1 MTSCEDTTGESVEH
15 LRLVPRFPRCGT
27 RTLPLLLREWA
38 RSPARMW
45 RPSTRAA
52 RMHKARQSPSP
63 QRDWPPAAV
72 HIQARM
78 LGCRLLPANVP
89 TPPSLF
95 AVFPM
100 LAMTQQKGK
109 DGEPGGKGAGTTT
122 DGATLG
128 GLHRSGIA

>member
-45 RPSTRAA
+45 RPSTQGA
-52 RMHKARQSPSP
+52 RLHKARQSPSP

-78 LGCRLLPANVP
+78 LGCRLLPAFQP
-89 TPPSLF
+89 CAACP
-95 AVFPM
+95 FPQM
-100 LAMTQQKGK
+100 LAMTQQKVEK
-109 DGEPGGKGAGTTT
+109 DGEPGGTGAGTTT
-122 DGATLG
+122 DGATTLG

>member
-45 RPSTRAA
+45 RPSTQGA

-78 LGCRLLPANVP
+78 LGWQVAN
-89 TPPSLF
+89 PPSPC
-95 AVFPM
+95 AAGPFPQM
-100 LAMTQQKGK
+100 LAMTQQKGEK
-109 DGEPGGKGAGTTT
+109 DEVRGRMGAGTTT

>member
-1 MTSCEDTTGESVEH
+1 MTSSEDTTGESVEH

-45 RPSTRAA
+45 RPSTQGA
-52 RMHKARQSPSP
+52 RLHKARQSPSP

-89 TPPSLF
+89 TPPSDRVVL
-95 AVFPM
+95 V
-100 LAMTQQKGK
+100 LSRKC
-109 DGEPGGKGAGTTT
+109 
-122 DGATLG
+122 L
-128 GLHRSGIA
+128 R